1 MQPTIQELVELT
13 PPQADERRY
22 ALVDLAQL
30 TPDQLHLLPAD
41 RLPPSALLFSCDPI
55 LEGQRDIGPALLD
68 FTGAEDPAHDS
79 HALFVS
85 LAEAG
90 RTTAQA
96 SWLTSAAPNPLLAQ
110 HIARYLKVALPDKR
124 RALLRFYDA
133 WLLPRFVRVLSPAQ
147 WDDFTRHTSQWH
159 AMQPDGTWTD
169 LRKRPT
175 QFAVES
181 GDAPPSAPIAPATPW
196 AMSET
201 QHQMMV
207 YAGLP
212 GSVMRRYFDEHPKQ
226 AAQRTRAEIYRE
238 STQTMRAAARHGVG
252 AIDDL
257 EAVMMIGLLN
267 GPAFVD
273 QPAVREQLARLES
286 GADFEQV
293 LARIAAIRT

>member
-1 MQPTIQELVELT
+1 MPPTIQELIDLT
-13 PPQADERRY
+13 PLQPGERRY
-22 ALVDLAQL
+22 TLVDLAQL
-30 TPDQLHLLPAD
+30 TPEQRGLLPD
-41 RLPPSALLFSCDPI
+41 GSLPASALLFNVDPI
-55 LEGQRDIGPALLD
+55 LESQRDIGPALLD
-68 FTGAEDPAHDS
+68 LTGAEDPGHDS
-79 HALFVS
+79 HAFFVS
-85 LAEAG
+85 LVETG

-96 SWLTSAAPNPLLAQ
+96 SWLTSAAPQSLLAQ
-110 HIARYLKVALPDKR
+110 HFSRYLKVALPDKR

-169 LRKRPT
+169 LRKRPA

-181 GDAPPSAPIAPATPW
+181 GEAPPPAPIAPATPW
-196 AMSET
+196 PMSET

-212 GSVMRRYFDEHPKQ
+212 GSVMRRYFDEHPRQ
-226 AAQRTRAEIYRE
+226 ATQRTRAEIYTDA
-238 STQTMRAAARHGVG
+238 TQTMRAAARHGVG

-257 EAVMMIGLLN
+257 EAIMMIGLLN

-273 QPAVREQLARLES
+273 QPEVREQLARIES
-286 GADFEQV
+286 GTDFEEV
-293 LARIAAIRT
+293 LVRLAAVRA